1 MRKLLL
7 RKRNLL
13 LLLAPLGVLFTYWA
27 RSDVNVAEKIFANG
41 IYKVLSQGMSLL
53 TGWIPF
59 SLMEL
64 IIIVGPIAVLILII
78 RQIVRIVRV
87 KKTAGCKEKEYSAT
101 MENQSVNVQNAA
113 IQRAVLLITMLQN
126 LLCLAAVIY
135 FGYVLLCGV
144 NYHRYPVAYHLG
156 LTVEKST
163 EDELAGLYIELVD
176 KAVELRAKL
185 TTENEQGAYVLPYSE
200 RQLGKEAKKAY
211 QKFAEEYPMFGG
223 LYPVPKHVFFARLM
237 SWTEIT
243 GVFTP
248 WTMEANVNIDISP
261 YSIGSTM
268 CHELAHLRGFMR
280 EDEANYI
287 AYRVCMASD
296 SLDLQYSG
304 TMLALIHAGN
314 ALYRQN
320 ADRYFELYQ
329 THMSHEVSVDLVAN
343 NEYWDQFEKTVV
355 GETTVGEIAN
365 KVNDAYLKANAQED
379 GTKSYGRVVDLLLA
393 EYKQR
398 TYK

>member
-1 MRKLLL
+1 MKQVLL
-7 RKRNLL
+7 RKRNMLL
-13 LLLAPLGVLFTYWA
+13 LLIPLGILLTGWTKANA
-27 RSDVNVAEKIFANG
+27 RVAEEVFAAG
-41 IYKVLSQGMSLL
+41 IYKVLSQGMSML

-64 IIIVGPIAVLILII
+64 IILVGPVAVLVLIV
-78 RQIVRIVRV
+78 RQIVRVV
-87 KKTAGCKEKEYSAT
+87 K
-101 MENQSVNVQNAA
+101 NAA
-113 IQRAVLLITMLQN
+113 KKRFLLFMTMLQN

-135 FGYVLLCGV
+135 FSYVLLCGV

-156 LTVEKST
+156 LTVENST
-163 EDELAGLYIELVD
+163 VEELAGLYTELAD
-176 KAVELRAKL
+176 KATELRAQL
-185 TTENEQGAYVLPYSE
+185 TTENEKGVYVLPYSE

-211 QKFAEEYPMFGG
+211 QELAKEYPVFGG
-223 LYPVPKHVFFARLM
+223 VYPAPKHVFFSRLM

-287 AYRVCMASD
+287 SYRACMASD

-304 TMLALIHAGN
+304 TMLALIHTGN
-314 ALYRQN
+314 ALYRQD
-320 ADRYFELYQ
+320 AELYFEIYRA
-329 THMSHEVSVDLVAN
+329 HISAKVSGDLIAN
-343 NEYWDQFEKTVV
+343 NEYWDRFEKPVV
-355 GETTVGEIAN
+355 GDTTVGEIAD
-365 KVNDAYLKANAQED
+365 KVNDAYLKANDQED

-398 TYK
+398 KN